1 MKIVSTD
8 KRIQDFLN
16 RLDELEAEGK
26 KEMSI
31 QAVREWLQW
40 AMEPKTDEALNSG
53 DGTYKP

>member
-8 KRIQDFLN
+8 KRIKDFIS

-26 KEMSI
+26 TTMDI
-31 QAVREWLQW
+31 HAIRDWLQW
-40 AMEPKTDEALNSG
+40 SMEPKTDEASNSG